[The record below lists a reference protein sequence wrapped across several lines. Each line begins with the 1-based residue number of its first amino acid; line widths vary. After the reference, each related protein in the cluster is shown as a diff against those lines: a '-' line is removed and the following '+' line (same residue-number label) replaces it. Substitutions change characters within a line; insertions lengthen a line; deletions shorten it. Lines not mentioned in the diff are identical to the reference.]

1 MLAKRPRGRIYTQDI
16 QQLELEFNYLAQC
29 EGWYGAEAIIL
40 TCLATSTY
48 PILLTE
54 SLVPAELLSLHR

>member
-1 MLAKRPRGRIYTQDI
+1 MYTQDI
-16 QQLELEFNYLAQC
+16 RQLESEFNYLARC
-29 EGWYGAEAIIL
+29 EGWYSAEAIIL

-48 PILLTE
+48 SILLTE